1 MLKQKEIL
9 KKWLW
14 YGSSQL
20 KVKQKL
26 ILIIYILPLIDA
38 MVPWVLLL
46 FSMMTGGDIVSDLV
60 GIAAGHLYFY
70 LKDLAPL
77 NHALDIL
84 KTPQYLINYFD
95 RTATTRVSP
104 SQPTFRSVNNQNTS
118 GTFGNTPQANQS
130 TGATYRSTSETGTGN
145 QFQPFQGRG
154 HSWGN

>member
-1 MLKQKEIL
+1 
-9 KKWLW
+9 
-14 YGSSQL
+14 
-20 KVKQKL
+20 
-26 ILIIYILPLIDA
+26 

-70 LKDLAPL
+70 LKDLAPI
-77 NHALDIL
+77 NHALDLL
-84 KTPQYLINYFD
+84 KTPQFLINYFD
-95 RTATTRVSP
+95 RQGTARVAP

-118 GTFGNTPQANQS
+118 GSFGTSAQATQS
-130 TGATYRSTSETGTGN
+130 TGATYRNTAEAGTGN